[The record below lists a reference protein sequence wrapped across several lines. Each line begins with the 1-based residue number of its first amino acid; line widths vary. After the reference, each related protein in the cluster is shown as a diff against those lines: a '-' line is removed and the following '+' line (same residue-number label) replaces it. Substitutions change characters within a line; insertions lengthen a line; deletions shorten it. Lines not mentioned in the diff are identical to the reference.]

1 MASYSDA
8 LKFEAEA
15 PANTVRLIKSGEFY
29 RAYNHSAWLFQCCIA
44 EYRVMRKYIKSL
56 KSDVY
61 YIGFPEKSLFSNIGE
76 RRSSKTDMGFD
87 IELHEEEVPDESG
100 FEVWKMTVETQHS
113 SKGDYNSLPLFS
125 IDDCRES
132 VPAAGWRYGT
142 SLNNAGDNGN
152 YWSSTPNGSN
162 TLNAYNLNFNSGNHN
177 VDWNN
182 RNNGQS
188 VRPVSELTS
197 ESKSDR
203 SVRHFSITK
212 EQLLLDICQAYRD
225 ARRHKRKRAYQLK
238 FEFNLEDNL
247 VNLRDELYAGTYRPG
262 PSSCFIIH
270 EPKMREVFAAEF
282 RDRIVHHLF
291 YNYTHRIFE
300 RTFIYDSYSCIEGR
314 GTHFGIDR
322 LRHHIVSESAGYTR
336 PCYVLRIDISGYF
349 MSIDRKILLQLCREI
364 LLKKKSELADYEFTD
379 YLLETIVCANPVENC
394 RLIGKWDEWKN
405 LPQEKSLFFSSS
417 DCGLPIGNLSSQLF
431 SNVYLNKLDQYVKR
445 VLKCRHYGRYVD
457 DVYVVSEDG
466 DYLKSLIPAI
476 SDYLGK
482 QLKLRIHP
490 AKTRVFNAYYG
501 VEFLGAYIKPFR
513 TYVSSS
519 SLVRIKRGLAP
530 YRQEDIRYIVS
541 SVNSYLGVLSH
552 YDTYCLRRVLL
563 GYLSGLNRLGSFSLD
578 WLVFTPH
585 ALYLI

>member
-1 MASYSDA
+1 MV
-8 LKFEAEA
+8 
-15 PANTVRLIKSGEFY
+15 N
-29 RAYNHSAWLFQCCIA
+29 
-44 EYRVMRKYIKSL
+44 RKKKDGGL
-56 KSDVY
+56 
-61 YIGFPEKSLFSNIGE
+61 
-76 RRSSKTDMGFD
+76 SSQEDG
-87 IELHEEEVPDESG
+87 
-100 FEVWKMTVETQHS
+100 
-113 SKGDYNSLPLFS
+113 SLPLFS

-142 SLNNAGDNGN
+142 SLNNAGDNG
-152 YWSSTPNGSN
+152 
-162 TLNAYNLNFNSGNHN
+162 
-177 VDWNN
+177 
-182 RNNGQS
+182 NNGQS

-379 YLLETIVCANPVENC
+379 YL
-394 RLIGKWDEWKN
+394 
-405 LPQEKSLFFSSS
+405 
-417 DCGLPIGNLSSQLF
+417 
-431 SNVYLNKLDQYVKR
+431 
-445 VLKCRHYGRYVD
+445 
-457 DVYVVSEDG
+457 
-466 DYLKSLIPAI
+466 
-476 SDYLGK
+476 GK

-519 SLVRIKRGLAP
+519 SLVRIKRGLAS

>member
-1 MASYSDA
+1 MV
-8 LKFEAEA
+8 
-15 PANTVRLIKSGEFY
+15 N
-29 RAYNHSAWLFQCCIA
+29 
-44 EYRVMRKYIKSL
+44 RKKKDGGL
-56 KSDVY
+56 
-61 YIGFPEKSLFSNIGE
+61 
-76 RRSSKTDMGFD
+76 SSQEDG
-87 IELHEEEVPDESG
+87 
-100 FEVWKMTVETQHS
+100 
-113 SKGDYNSLPLFS
+113 SLPLFS

-247 VNLRDELYAGTYRPG
+247 VNLRDELYAGTYRLG

-282 RDRIVHHLF
+282 RDRIAHHLF

-379 YLLETIVCANPVENC
+379 YL
-394 RLIGKWDEWKN
+394 
-405 LPQEKSLFFSSS
+405 
-417 DCGLPIGNLSSQLF
+417 
-431 SNVYLNKLDQYVKR
+431 
-445 VLKCRHYGRYVD
+445 
-457 DVYVVSEDG
+457 
-466 DYLKSLIPAI
+466 
-476 SDYLGK
+476 GK

-519 SLVRIKRGLAP
+519 SLVRIKRGLAS

-578 WLVFTPH
+578 WLVFTPR

>member
-1 MASYSDA
+1 MV
-8 LKFEAEA
+8 
-15 PANTVRLIKSGEFY
+15 N
-29 RAYNHSAWLFQCCIA
+29 
-44 EYRVMRKYIKSL
+44 RKKKDGGL
-56 KSDVY
+56 
-61 YIGFPEKSLFSNIGE
+61 
-76 RRSSKTDMGFD
+76 SSQEDG
-87 IELHEEEVPDESG
+87 
-100 FEVWKMTVETQHS
+100 
-113 SKGDYNSLPLFS
+113 SLPLFS

-132 VPAAGWRYGT
+132 VPAASWRYGT

-379 YLLETIVCANPVENC
+379 YL
-394 RLIGKWDEWKN
+394 
-405 LPQEKSLFFSSS
+405 
-417 DCGLPIGNLSSQLF
+417 
-431 SNVYLNKLDQYVKR
+431 
-445 VLKCRHYGRYVD
+445 
-457 DVYVVSEDG
+457 
-466 DYLKSLIPAI
+466 
-476 SDYLGK
+476 GK

-519 SLVRIKRGLAP
+519 SLVRIKRGLAS